1 MQTDLRSSLPPP
13 EKLLTGREKRQP
25 QIDLCLQVDDFFS
38 YKLTYVCIVD
48 SIKFQL
54 EEGGDLVWMMSSAL
68 EQETLPFFSCETFMV
83 CNIIL
88 SR

>member
-1 MQTDLRSSLPPP
+1 MNDFLACERRGIL
-13 EKLLTGREKRQP
+13 GRP
-25 QIDLCLQVDDFFS
+25 FFS
-38 YKLTYVCIVD
+38 YKLTYGCIVD

-83 CNIIL
+83 CNILL
-88 SR
+88 SS

>member
-1 MQTDLRSSLPPP
+1 M
-13 EKLLTGREKRQP
+13 
-25 QIDLCLQVDDFFS
+25 CV
-38 YKLTYVCIVD
+38 VD